1 MTVFPSSDPSTN
13 PALMVVRARERIARV
28 WEEESERVGRK
39 GFEGRTLLG
48 AKDVREIVGARER
61 GEGDE
66 GLEERY
72 LLRRGVLGE
81 VLGRGFVG
89 GAREG

>member
-1 MTVFPSSDPSTN
+1 
-13 PALMVVRARERIARV
+13 MVVRARERIARI

-61 GEGDE
+61 GEREMRGW
-66 GLEERY
+66 
-72 LLRRGVLGE
+72 RRGIC
-81 VLGRGFVG
+81 
-89 GAREG
+89 